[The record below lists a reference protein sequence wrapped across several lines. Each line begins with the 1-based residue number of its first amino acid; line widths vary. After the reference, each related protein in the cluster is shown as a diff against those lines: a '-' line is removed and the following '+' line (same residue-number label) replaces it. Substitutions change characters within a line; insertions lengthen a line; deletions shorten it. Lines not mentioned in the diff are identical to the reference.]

1 MANNPVADKDK
12 DKDEHEDEDED
23 GRARREYRA
32 WVRTHHPDAGG
43 DPDSFAAAL
52 PAWQQR
58 LAGRAS
64 EDRPTAPTVTVFRT
78 RHGFWL
84 LERWWRRRRRR
95 RRVPRVR

>member
-43 DPDSFAAAL
+43 DPDSFAAEL

-58 LAGRAS
+58 LAGRPS
-64 EDRPTAPTVTVFRT
+64 EGRPMAAAVTVFRT
-78 RHGFWL
+78 RHGFWV
-84 LERWWRRRRRR
+84 LERWWRRRHRP
-95 RRVPRVR
+95 VPRVR